1 MNLHSI
7 LLVAHVVISAMII
20 GLMLLQRGKGADAG
34 AAFGSGASGTVFG
47 AKGSANFLSRSTAV
61 LATLFFVTSL
71 SLAYLGAERP
81 VATSLMDGENVEGVE
96 ITNSLPPEEQ
106 PAGAIDEL
114 PGLPAVDEPAGDD
127 LPPPEITDEPSS

>member
-7 LLVAHVVISAMII
+7 LLVAHVVISSMII
-20 GLMLLQRGKGADAG
+20 GLVLLQRGKGADAG

-106 PAGAIDEL
+106 QAGTIDEL

-127 LPPPEITDEPSS
+127 LPPPESTDEPSS